1 MIWIIW
7 HIFILIDAKAHWY
20 IIEVLGK
27 DPTPD
32 NKLVTWSKIGVVA
45 ARVVAYCALSWW
57 LAPHAKIEQVC
68 FVLGALFSHLLF
80 FPLVLNA
87 FRGKPAHYLGKGP
100 VDRILALT
108 EPLFRWLSLLILT
121 VAAIY
126 SYYNPDLL

>member
-7 HIFILIDAKAHWY
+7 HIFIVLDSAAHWY

-45 ARVVAYCALSWW
+45 ARVVAYAALARWVATDA
-57 LAPHAKIEQVC
+57 LIEQVC
-68 FVLGALFSHLLF
+68 FGLGALFSHLLF
-80 FPLVLNA
+80 FPLLLNA

-100 VDRILALT
+100 VDRLLALT
-108 EPLFRWLSLLILT
+108 VPLFRWWSLLILT

-126 SYYNPDLL
+126 TYYNPELL